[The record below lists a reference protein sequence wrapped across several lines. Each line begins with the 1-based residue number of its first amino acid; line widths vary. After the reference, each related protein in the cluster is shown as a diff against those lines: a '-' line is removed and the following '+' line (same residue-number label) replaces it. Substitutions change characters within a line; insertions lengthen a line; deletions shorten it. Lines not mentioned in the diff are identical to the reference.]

1 MTIKSDF
8 KLAVLDRGRNEEG
21 LTQRREG
28 AKSQRI
34 LAGQNLAGGEHSF
47 SRPFLTVWNFAA
59 LWLRAFALKFLPLPN
74 WAPPGKS
81 YFCRFLSLAVAYC
94 RLLSLTVALRM
105 GVGRVLRRAC
115 RRPYF
120 NSVPDCSLPTQIKL
134 T

>member
-1 MTIKSDF
+1 MTIILDLKF
-8 KLAVLDRGRNEEG
+8 AIFDRGRDEEG

-74 WAPPGKS
+74 WATP
-81 YFCRFLSLAVAYC
+81 L
-94 RLLSLTVALRM
+94 
-105 GVGRVLRRAC
+105 
-115 RRPYF
+115 
-120 NSVPDCSLPTQIKL
+120 SVPVGLPRKYRQVG
-134 T
+134 